1 MTEEIRQ
8 KGKSIHSSYDGCSIP
23 VIFNNLIG
31 RNMKRDEYKIYL
43 RCAAFKNMGFS
54 AGTIDYYQNGSL
66 LKSGVIPS
74 L

>member
-8 KGKSIHSSYDGCSIP
+8 NGKTILSSDDGCSIP

-31 RNMKRDEYKIYL
+31 RNMKQDEYKIYL
-43 RCAAFKNMGFS
+43 CCVAFRDMGFS
-54 AGTIDYYQNGSL
+54 AGTIEYYQNGKL
-66 LKSGVIPS
+66 LRSSIIPR

>member
-8 KGKSIHSSYDGCSIP
+8 KGKAILSSDDGCSIP

-31 RNMKRDEYKIYL
+31 RNMKQDEYKIYL
-43 RCAAFKNMGFS
+43 RCVAFKNMGFS
-54 AGTIDYYQNGSL
+54 TGTIDYYQNGSL
-66 LKSGVIPS
+66 LKSGVIPC

>member
-8 KGKSIHSSYDGCSIP
+8 KGKTILSSDDGCSIP

-31 RNMKRDEYKIYL
+31 RNMQQDEYRIYL
-43 RCAAFKNMGFS
+43 RCVAFRDMGFS
-54 AGTIDYYQNGSL
+54 AGTIDYYQNGYL
-66 LKSGVIPS
+66 LKSGEIPR

>member
-1 MTEEIRQ
+1 MTEEISQ
-8 KGKSIHSSYDGCSIP
+8 NGKTILTSDDGCSIP

-31 RNMKRDEYKIYL
+31 RNMESDEYKIYL
-43 RCAAFKNMGFS
+43 CCVAFRNMGFS

-66 LKSGVIPS
+66 FKSGVIPC

>member
-1 MTEEIRQ
+1 MIEEIRQ
-8 KGKSIHSSYDGCSIP
+8 KGKTILSSDDGCGIP

-31 RNMKRDEYKIYL
+31 RNMKQDEYKIYR
-43 RCAAFKNMGFS
+43 RCITFRDMGVS

>member
-8 KGKSIHSSYDGCSIP
+8 KGKTILSSDDRCSIP

-31 RNMKRDEYKIYL
+31 RNMKPGEYKIYL
-43 RCAAFKNMGFS
+43 RCVAFRDMGVS

-66 LKSGVIPS
+66 LKSGVIPC

>member
-8 KGKSIHSSYDGCSIP
+8 KGKTILSSNDECSIP

-31 RNMKRDEYKIYL
+31 RNMKQDEYKIYL
-43 RCAAFKNMGFS
+43 RCVAFRDMGFS

-66 LKSGVIPS
+66 LKSCVIPS

>member
-8 KGKSIHSSYDGCSIP
+8 KGKTILSSDDGCNIP

-43 RCAAFKNMGFS
+43 RCVAFRDMGFS

>member
-8 KGKSIHSSYDGCSIP
+8 NGKTILSSDDGCSIP

-31 RNMKRDEYKIYL
+31 RNMEQDEYKIYL
-43 RCAAFKNMGFS
+43 RYVAFKDMGFS
-54 AGTIDYYQNGSL
+54 AGTIDYYQNRHL
-66 LKSGVIPS
+66 LKSGVIPR